1 MDVGVNV
8 GVGGENVGVEVRG
21 IGIMVDMG
29 VGGENVGVEGRGIG
43 TMVDMGCGVE
53 VSSHAFHSIVTSL

>member
-8 GVGGENVGVEVRG
+8 GVGGASLGVEVRG

-29 VGGENVGVEGRGIG
+29 VGGENVGVEVRGIG
-43 TMVDMGCGVE
+43 TMVDMGVGVE
-53 VSSHAFHSIVTSL
+53 VSSHAFQSIVTSL